1 MSRFNHI
8 DCESRD
14 GVAIIRFNQPDRLN
28 ALSIDM
34 ARETHA
40 AIEDAPNGARAILL
54 CGAGRAFCSGA
65 DLSGGGID
73 IGDPM
78 RDFGAALAH
87 SYNPLVLA
95 MRDSPLPI
103 VVAVK
108 GAAAGIGCS
117 VALMGDIII
126 AGRSAYFLQAF
137 CNIGLVPDGGSPYL
151 LARAAGRVRAMEM
164 MLLGERY
171 GAERA
176 YADGL
181 ITRLVDDESLD
192 SEAMGLAR
200 RLAEG
205 PTRAFALA
213 RKSAWAA
220 LDQALEDQ
228 LALERDLQREAGRT
242 DDAVEG
248 VTAFLMKRKP
258 AFKGA

>member
-1 MSRFNHI
+1 MSRFAHI
-8 DCESRD
+8 EFETRD
-14 GVAIIRFNQPDRLN
+14 NVAVIRLNQPDRLN
-28 ALSIDM
+28 ALSIEM
-34 ARETHA
+34 AREVHA
-40 AIEDAPNGARAILL
+40 AIEAAPQTARAILL

-65 DLSGGGID
+65 DLSGGGVD
-73 IGDPM
+73 ISDPQ

-87 SYNPLVLA
+87 SYNPLILA
-95 MRDSPLPI
+95 LRDSPVPI

-117 VALMGDIII
+117 VALMGDIIV
-126 AGRSAYFLQAF
+126 AGKSAYFLQAF

-171 GAERA
+171 PAERA

-181 ITRLVDDESLD
+181 ITRLVDDESVD
-192 SEAMGLAR
+192 DEALKLAQ
-200 RLAEG
+200 RLSEG

-220 LDQALEDQ
+220 LDHSLDQQ
-228 LALERDLQREAGRT
+228 LALERELQREAGRT

-248 VTAFLMKRKP
+248 VMAFLTKRKA
-258 AFKGA
+258 AFKGR